1 MCSILAI
8 LDIPGDPE
16 EYRARALRLSRMQR
30 HRGPDWSG
38 VDVCEGGVLVHERL
52 AIVDPASGAQ
62 PLYGPG
68 GLSVLA
74 VNGEIYN
81 HLQLRDQL
89 KQPYEFR
96 TESDCEIILALYREH
111 GVELLEHLN
120 GIFAFVLRDLEQGLY
135 VVARDP
141 VGVMPLY
148 MGWDGDGILRCA
160 PRCVSSLLVTCLWG
174 QAKQSLSP
182 TAFAS
187 GVPTTR

>member
-74 VNGEIYN
+74 VNLDEPIAMRHPNFAIDAADGV
-81 HLQLRDQL
+81 D
-89 KQPYEFR
+89 K
-96 TESDCEIILALYREH
+96 SVVLAL
-111 GVELLEHLN
+111 
-120 GIFAFVLRDLEQGLY
+120 
-135 VVARDP
+135 
-141 VGVMPLY
+141 
-148 MGWDGDGILRCA
+148 
-160 PRCVSSLLVTCLWG
+160 
-174 QAKQSLSP
+174 
-182 TAFAS
+182 
-187 GVPTTR
+187 